1 MNAVDEYKRLQD
13 TVETISHYAQ
23 IYHSGTVEL
32 IAFDGEHVKVKMGGA
47 CDGCPLM
54 PWTLKMTVERTIRD
68 LFPQIKSVEAVET
81 GRPIDK

>member
-1 MNAVDEYKRLQD
+1 MNGTDEFQRLNEV
-13 TVETISHYAQ
+13 VETISHYAQ

-32 IAFDGEHVKVKMGGA
+32 VSFDGENVKVKMGGA

-68 LFPQIKSVEAVET
+68 LFPQIKSVEAV
-81 GRPIDK
+81 